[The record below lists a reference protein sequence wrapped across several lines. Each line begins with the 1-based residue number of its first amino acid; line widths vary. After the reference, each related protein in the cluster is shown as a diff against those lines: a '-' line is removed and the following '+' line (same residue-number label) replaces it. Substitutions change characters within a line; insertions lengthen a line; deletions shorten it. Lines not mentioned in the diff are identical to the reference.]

1 MREISHAAAQKSGLG
16 PCCAS
21 FGHHAYENLAG
32 ELSADFARQLDQ
44 VVANMRNALEAAGAT
59 VSDVVRIALLVV
71 DHTEASLPPWTDAAL
86 RVWADSLAPGCT
98 LISAPRLALHGML
111 VEVEATA
118 VVAPQS

>member
-44 VVANMRNALEAAGAT
+44 VVANMRTALEAAGAT

-71 DHTEASLPPWTDAAL
+71 DHTEAGLPPWTDAAL
-86 RVWADSLAPGCT
+86 RV
-98 LISAPRLALHGML
+98 
-111 VEVEATA
+111 
-118 VVAPQS
+118 